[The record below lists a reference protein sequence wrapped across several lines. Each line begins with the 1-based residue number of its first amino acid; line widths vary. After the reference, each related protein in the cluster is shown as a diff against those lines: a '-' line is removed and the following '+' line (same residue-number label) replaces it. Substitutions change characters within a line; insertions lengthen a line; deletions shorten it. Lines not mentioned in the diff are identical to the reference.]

1 MAMVILQILVR
12 GAGAQTEV
20 IWGVNNG
27 TAIGKKIFE
36 TVTGVTVDKA
46 VAGAVKIGVS
56 GGDLT
61 INGAL
66 NNSGTA
72 ELNGKFVLEIGFD
85 QKNIVINLLKKEGF
99 YINSINKDLAKNDR
113 CIVCSKI

>member
-1 MAMVILQILVR
+1 M
-12 GAGAQTEV
+12 
-20 IWGVNNG
+20 NNG

-46 VAGAVKIGVS
+46 VAGAVKVGVS

-61 INGAL
+61 INGTL

-72 ELNGKFVLEIGFD
+72 TLDGKFVLP
-85 QKNIVINLLKKEGF
+85 KNAGNIQANCYWNRYIRCCFKETIFGVSG
-99 YINSINKDLAKNDR
+99 NGHWNK
-113 CIVCSKI
+113 II